1 MLNSLF
7 KRGMKFRNE
16 FLWIF
21 VLCASSA
28 TYGLWIFRES
38 FSTLFSNSIPL
49 GGDGAST
56 GFFLRLVLE
65 SSWQDFFSQHIYS
78 EQFGWPGK
86 IDYTSYPTGQFL
98 ELTIIKLAGMLFGL
112 TDPAGII
119 HFSAV
124 LKIVPISLSA
134 YILLRV
140 LSIPRLIAFLGAI
153 AFSTST
159 YNLIRAEGH
168 FFLGMTWSV
177 PLAMAALFLSYK
189 FSYLQE
195 NYSKRMKQT
204 HLLQIAVLS
213 LPIGFS
219 NFYYSLVS
227 IILNGLFLGG
237 FWIAR
242 STTIEIKRKSFGVLH
257 NLKSE
262 VIKSTG
268 FIISGISIT
277 IGLVFQLLP
286 ILYRSSK
293 NPALSG
299 IADRSATESIVFSG
313 SLESYF
319 FDFSS
324 AVLKLLDR
332 REILNFTST
341 RISWE
346 GSQVGA
352 LAGFVGFIFLVLVC
366 IILMISLWNKD
377 IIKEQS
383 FFNSFIKDRRVGFI
397 VLLMSVL
404 LFLYLPN
411 PVNFGISQILPQ
423 LRAWGRV
430 SVFLTMSSIALI
442 CIVVSRVKRD
452 SVVGGLLIVI
462 LTSLPFLEAYE
473 FRMNR
478 PAATDISRVALEV
491 KNQRSL
497 TLDALKSF
505 LPLNCQ
511 IFQVPIYPYPEF
523 DRPDD
528 AVGDYASIMLPGEDP
543 GYFKW
548 SSPAIKNSHEW
559 KSIQP
564 LVSENPN
571 FARVSPTYTIEY
583 AAALG
588 ACAVLV
594 DRAMLTEPEINEFV
608 VRKVKSQC
616 KVDLPGERFDNE
628 ARFQVIK
635 ISGEFCSFPLSK
647 VITEFAS
654 SNNSGKFI
662 WKIDQAYGVKFVSD
676 VQIFPVSSAINS
688 RVTQGLKY
696 TQGNRYSWIISFYDE
711 NMNQVSG
718 SQFNVCK
725 LYVNKLDRDCFTYSV
740 NQKDQIEIFANEQ
753 ELSKELMKF
762 EFTLENIEKSPNKIS
777 YWGIKL
783 LQK

>member
-1 MLNSLF
+1 MLNFL
-7 KRGMKFRNE
+7 MKLTLRIRIE
-16 FLWIF
+16 LIWIL

-38 FSTLFSNSIPL
+38 LSTVFSNSIPL

-56 GFFLRLVLE
+56 GFFIRLVLE

-98 ELTIIKLAGMLFGL
+98 ELTMIKLVCMLLGL
-112 TDPAGII
+112 NDPAGVI

-177 PLAMAALFLSYK
+177 PLAVAALFLSYQ

-195 NYSKRMKQT
+195 NYSKRMKT
-204 HLLQIAVLS
+204 IRLLQIAVLS

-227 IILNGLFLGG
+227 VILNGLFLCG

-242 STTIEIKRKSFGVLH
+242 SSKIYVNRELLRVLH

-262 VIKSTG
+262 FAKSIG
-268 FIISGISIT
+268 FIISGVSIA
-277 IGLVFQLLP
+277 IGLIFQLLP
-286 ILYRSSK
+286 ILYRSSR

-299 IADRSATESIVFSG
+299 IADRSSTESIVFSG

-324 AVLKLLDR
+324 VVLKLLDR

-346 GSQVGA
+346 GAQLGA

-366 IILMISLWNKD
+366 IMLMISLWNKD
-377 IIKEQS
+377 FVKDQA
-383 FFNSFIKDRRVGFI
+383 FFHTFIKDRRVGFF

-430 SVFLTMSSIALI
+430 SVFLTMSSIVLI
-442 CIVVSRVKRD
+442 CIVISRLRRD
-452 SVVGGLLIVI
+452 SILGGLLVLI
-462 LTSLPFLEAYE
+462 LTSLPFLEASE

-478 PAATDISRVALEV
+478 PAANDVSRVALEG
-491 KNQRSL
+491 KNQRLL
-497 TLDALKSF
+497 TLDALKRF
-505 LPLNCQ
+505 LPLNCE

-548 SSPAIKNSHEW
+548 SNPAIKNSHEW

-588 ACAVLV
+588 ACSVLV
-594 DRAMLTEPEINEFV
+594 DRAMLTEVEINEFV
-608 VRKVKSQC
+608 VRKVNSQC
-616 KVDLPGERFDNE
+616 KVDLPGERFNDQ

-635 ISGEFCSFPLSK
+635 ISGELCSFPLSK
-647 VITEFAS
+647 AINEFAS

-662 WKIDQAYGVKFVSD
+662 WKIDQAYGIKFINE

-696 TQGNRYSWIISFYDE
+696 TRGNRYSWIISFYDE
-711 NMNQVSG
+711 NMKQVIG

-725 LYVNKLDRDCFTYSV
+725 LYVNKLDRDCFTYSL
-740 NQKDQIEIFANEQ
+740 NQKNQIEIFANEQ

-762 EFTLENIEKSPNKIS
+762 EFTLENIDKSPNKIS

>member
-1 MLNSLF
+1 MLNFLI
-7 KRGMKFRNE
+7 KLTIKFRID
-16 FLWIF
+16 LIWIL

-38 FSTLFSNSIPL
+38 FSTVFSNSIPL

-86 IDYTSYPTGQFL
+86 IDYTTYPTGQFL
-98 ELTIIKLAGMLFGL
+98 ELTMIKLAGMLYGL
-112 TDPAGII
+112 NDPAGVI
-119 HFSAV
+119 HFLAV

-140 LSIPRLIAFLGAI
+140 LSISRLIAFLGAI

-177 PLAMAALFLSYK
+177 PLAVAALFLSYQ

-195 NYSKRMKQT
+195 NYSKRMKQIR
-204 HLLQIAVLS
+204 LLQIATLS

-219 NFYYSLVS
+219 SFYYSLVS

-242 STTIEIKRKSFGVLH
+242 SSKTNVNSEPFRVFH

-262 VIKSTG
+262 FAMSIG
-268 FIISGISIT
+268 YIISGVSIA
-277 IGLVFQLLP
+277 IGLIFQLLP
-286 ILYRSSK
+286 ILYRSSR

-324 AVLKLLDR
+324 VVLKLLDR

-346 GSQVGA
+346 GSQLGA
-352 LAGFVGFIFLVLVC
+352 LAGSVGFIFLVLVC
-366 IILMISLWNKD
+366 TILMISLWNKD
-377 IIKEQS
+377 FVKEQK
-383 FFNSFIKDRRVGFI
+383 FLNSLIKDRRVGFF
-397 VLLMSVL
+397 VLLMSIL

-430 SVFLTMSSIALI
+430 SVFLTISSIVLF
-442 CIVVSRVKRD
+442 CIIVSRLKRD
-452 SVVGGLLIVI
+452 SIWGSLLVVI
-462 LTSLPFLEAYE
+462 LAFLPFLEVSE

-478 PAATDISRVALEV
+478 PAATDISRVALEG
-491 KNQRSL
+491 KNQRLL
-497 TLDALKSF
+497 TLDALKRF
-505 LPLNCQ
+505 LPLNCE
-511 IFQVPIYPYPEF
+511 IFQVPVYPYPEF

-528 AVGDYASIMLPGEDP
+528 SVGDYASIMLPGEDL

-548 SSPAIKNSHEW
+548 SNPAIKNSYEW

-564 LVSENPN
+564 LISENPN
-571 FARVSPTYTIEY
+571 FARVSPNYTIEY

-594 DRAMLTEPEINEFV
+594 DRAMLTEVEINEFAT
-608 VRKVKSQC
+608 RNVKSQC
-616 KVDLPGERFDNE
+616 KVDLPGERFINQ

-635 ISGEFCSFPLSK
+635 ISGELCSLPLNK
-647 VITEFAS
+647 VINEFAS

-662 WKIDQAYGVKFVSD
+662 WKIDQAYGVGFVSD
-676 VQIFPVSSAINS
+676 VQIFPISSAINS

-696 TQGNRYSWIISFYDE
+696 TPGNRYSWIISFYDE

-725 LYVNKLDRDCFTYSV
+725 LYVNKLDKECYIYSL
-740 NQKDQIEIFANEQ
+740 NQENQIEIFANDQ

-762 EFTLENIEKSPNKIS
+762 EFKLEDIDKSPKLIS